1 MQKQRLISPFAPYS
15 RRRTSN
21 VIRLG
26 LASFTRSD
34 VYHFLLTLS
43 WLNFLLLVSVVFLA
57 TNALF
62 GLLYLCGGDCLANA
76 RSGSFLDSFF
86 FSVHTIATVGYG
98 SIYPKT
104 DYANWIVTLESLVG
118 IVGTAMITGLVF
130 ARFSLPT
137 ARVLFSKVAVIS
149 PYNGIPTLMF
159 RTANERH
166 NLIVEAQIGVTLVHN
181 ETTNEG
187 HFMRRFYDLEL
198 VRKRSPV
205 FALSWTVMHPIDASS
220 PLYNATPE
228 SLQAEDAQLVISL
241 TGIDET
247 VSQTIHASHIFTA
260 DEILWDVRFVDI
272 LSLTEN
278 GFRRVDYR
286 RFHDVEPVG
295 LSNK

>member
-1 MQKQRLISPFAPYS
+1 MQKQRLIRSS
-15 RRRTSN
+15 GRSN
-21 VIRLG
+21 RSLPTEAIRLG

-43 WLNFLLLVSVVFLA
+43 WLNFLLLVSGIFLV

-62 GLLYLCGGDCLANA
+62 AVLYLLGGDCLANA
-76 RSGSFLDSFF
+76 RPGSFLDAFF

-98 SIYPKT
+98 SISPKT

-118 IVGTAMITGLVF
+118 IVQTAMVTGLVF

-137 ARVLFSKVAVIS
+137 ARVLFSKVAVIT

-159 RTANERH
+159 RAANERQ
-166 NLIVEAQIGVTLVHN
+166 NLIVEAQITVTLVHN
-181 ETTNEG
+181 EVTAEG

-198 VRKRSPV
+198 VRKRSPI
-205 FALSWTVMHPIDASS
+205 FALSWTVMHAIDSSS

-228 SLQAEDAQLVISL
+228 SLIEEEAQLVVTM

-247 VSQTIHASHIFTA
+247 VSQTIHASYAFMA
-260 DEILWDVRFVDI
+260 DEIFWDVRFVDI
-272 LSLTEN
+272 LSLTRD
-278 GFRRVDYR
+278 GIRQVDYR
-286 RFHDVEPVG
+286 RFHDVEPVVG
-295 LSNK
+295 R

>member
-1 MQKQRLISPFAPYS
+1 MQKQRLIQPFAPS
-15 RRRTSN
+15 TRRRTDN

-34 VYHFLLTLS
+34 IYHFLLTLS
-43 WLNFLLLVSVVFLA
+43 WLHFLLLVSAIFLV

-62 GLLYLCGGDCLANA
+62 AVLYLLGGDCLTNA
-76 RSGSFLDSFF
+76 RPGSFLDSFF

-98 SIYPKT
+98 SISPKT
-104 DYANWIVTLESLVG
+104 EYANWIVTLESLVG
-118 IVGTAMITGLVF
+118 IVETAMVTGLVF

-137 ARVLFSKVAVIS
+137 ARVLFSKVAVIC

-159 RTANERH
+159 RAANERH
-166 NLIVEAQIGVTLVHN
+166 NLIVEAQISMTLVHN
-181 ETTNEG
+181 EITEEG

-205 FALSWTVMHPIDASS
+205 FALSWTVMHPIDSNS
-220 PLYNATPE
+220 PLFNATPE
-228 SLQAEDAQLVISL
+228 SLAAEEVQLVITL

-247 VSQTIHASHIFTA
+247 VSQTIHASHAFTA
-260 DEILWDVRFVDI
+260 DEILWDVRFIDI

-278 GFRRVDYR
+278 GLRRVDYR
-286 RFHDVEPVG
+286 RFHQVEPI
-295 LSNK
+295 N

>member
-1 MQKQRLISPFAPYS
+1 
-15 RRRTSN
+15 
-21 VIRLG
+21 
-26 LASFTRSD
+26 
-34 VYHFLLTLS
+34 LTLS
-43 WLNFLLLVSVVFLA
+43 WLNFLLLVSGIFLL
-57 TNALF
+57 TNAVF
-62 GLLYLCGGDCLANA
+62 AILYVCGGDCLANA
-76 RSGSFLDSFF
+76 RLGSFLDSFF

-149 PYNGIPTLMF
+149 AYNGVPTLMF
-159 RTANERH
+159 RAANERH
-166 NLIVEAQIGVTLVHN
+166 NLIVEAQINVTLVHN
-181 ETTNEG
+181 EITKEG

-205 FALSWTVMHPIDASS
+205 FALSWTIMHPIDASS
-220 PLYNATPE
+220 PLYGATSE
-228 SLQAEDAQLVISL
+228 SLQAEEAQLVITL

-247 VSQTIHASHIFTA
+247 VSQTIHASHSLTA

-272 LSLTEN
+272 LSLTQD
-278 GFRRVDYR
+278 GLRRVDYR
-286 RFHDVEPVG
+286 RFHEVEPVG
-295 LSNK
+295 D